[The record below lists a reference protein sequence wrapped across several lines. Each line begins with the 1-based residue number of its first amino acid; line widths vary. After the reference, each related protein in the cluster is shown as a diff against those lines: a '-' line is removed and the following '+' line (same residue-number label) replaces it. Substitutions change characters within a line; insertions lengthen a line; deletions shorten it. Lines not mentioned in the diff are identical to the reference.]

1 MPGKV
6 SKLQESGCGDAEDK
20 LQEGASFV
28 RCKHLSRSH
37 GTTQLEI
44 TAQET
49 LIASNPKIQESDGT
63 VRS

>member
-6 SKLQESGCGDAEDK
+6 RKLQDSRCGDAEDK

-37 GTTQLEI
+37 RTTKLEI
-44 TAQET
+44 TLQET
-49 LIASNPKIQESDGT
+49 LLPSNLKVQESDGT